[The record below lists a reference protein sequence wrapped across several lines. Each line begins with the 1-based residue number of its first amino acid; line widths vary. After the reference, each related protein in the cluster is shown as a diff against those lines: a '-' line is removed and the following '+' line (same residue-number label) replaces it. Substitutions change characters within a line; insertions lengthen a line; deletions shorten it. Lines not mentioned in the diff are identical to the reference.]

1 MRRVTAFD
9 MPLFLCVLIL
19 VGLGIAFIYSA
30 SYPKALASSDTGG
43 DSFFYAGKQ
52 IQFAIALGLPALLLC
67 AFFPLEVFARHPSRK
82 WFFWGMVALVGLPMI
97 LVLLRPDIHGNRAWL
112 PTPMGSIQPSEFAKV
127 AVVVL
132 LPAFLCRR
140 PWLVKS
146 LKGLFYGPAWFLFVP
161 VGMVILQKDLGT
173 AFVMTIAT
181 VIILLIGGVKFRYV
195 GVPALVLGLAA
206 VLLVM
211 KIGGSRIDRIGAWV
225 DPEKTHCEAGFQV
238 LHSLIAVGSG
248 GLLGRGF
255 CQSLQKWSYVPGA
268 QNDSIL
274 AIISEEMGFFLT
286 IATIFLPFVFLI
298 FRGFSIAHRA
308 PDEFGAL
315 VATGATVML
324 ATQAIVNM
332 AVAFNCI
339 PTTGITLPFISSGGS
354 SLVASLMMAG
364 LLLNVSAMRPLSLR
378 TGEPAQA
385 QPAAS

>member
-30 SYPKALASSDTGG
+30 SYPKALASTDTGG
-43 DSFFYAGKQ
+43 DSFYYAGKQ
-52 IQFAIALGLPALLLC
+52 ILFAVVVGLPALLAC
-67 AFFPLEVFARHPSRK
+67 AFFPLEVFARHPARK
-82 WFFWGMVALVGLPMI
+82 WFFWSVVAVVGLLMV
-97 LVLLRPDIHGNRAWL
+97 LVLFMPDKHGNRAWL
-112 PTPMGSIQPSEFAKV
+112 PTPLGPIQPSEFAKV

-140 PWLVKS
+140 PWLMKS
-146 LKGLFYGPAWFLFVP
+146 LRGLFHGPAWFLIIP

-173 AFVMTIAT
+173 AFVMTLA
-181 VIILLIGGVKFRYV
+181 IIVMLLIGGVKFRYV
-195 GVPALVLGLAA
+195 GIPALVLGLAA
-206 VLLVM
+206 VLVVM
-211 KIGGSRIDRIGAWV
+211 KFGGSRIDRIGAWL
-225 DPEKTHCEAGFQV
+225 DPERTHTNAGYQV

-248 GLLGRGF
+248 GVLGRGF

-274 AIISEEMGFFLT
+274 AIIAEEMGFFLT
-286 IATIFLPFVFLI
+286 LATIFLPFAFLI

-315 VATGATVML
+315 VAAGATAML
-324 ATQAIVNM
+324 ATQAVVNM
-332 AVAFNCI
+332 AVALNCI

-354 SLVASLMMAG
+354 SLIASLMMAG

-378 TGEPAQA
+378 TGEPERA

>member
-1 MRRVTAFD
+1 MRRVVAFD
-9 MPLFLCVLIL
+9 MPLFLCIIIL

-30 SYPKALASSDTGG
+30 SYPKALAGTDTGG
-43 DSFFYAGKQ
+43 DGFYYAGKQ
-52 IQFAIALGLPALLLC
+52 IQFAILGLPALLLC

-82 WFFWGMVALVGLPMI
+82 WFFWGLVALVGLPMI
-97 LVLLRPDIHGNRAWL
+97 LVLFRPDIHGNRAWL
-112 PTPMGSIQPSEFAKV
+112 PTPLGSIQPSEFTKV

-146 LKGLFYGPAWFLFVP
+146 LKGLFHGPAWFLFIP

-173 AFVMTIAT
+173 AFVMTLAI
-181 VIILLIGGVKFRYV
+181 VIMLLIGGVKFRYA
-195 GVPALVLGLAA
+195 GIPALALGLAA
-206 VLLVM
+206 ALVVM
-211 KIGGSRIDRIGAWV
+211 KVGGSRIDRIGAWL
-225 DPEKTHCEAGFQV
+225 DPEGMHTNAGYQV

-248 GLLGRGF
+248 GVLGRGF

-286 IATIFLPFVFLI
+286 IAIIFLPFVFLI

-315 VATGATVML
+315 VAAGATVML
-324 ATQAIVNM
+324 ATQAVVNM
-332 AVAFNCI
+332 AVAFNCM

-354 SLVASLMMAG
+354 SLLASLMMAG
-364 LLLNVSAMRPLSLR
+364 LLLNVSAMRPLSR
-378 TGEPAQA
+378 RSREHAPVEHTAN
-385 QPAAS
+385 